1 MTERKEVVVSLFW
14 EASVVFRI
22 ASKWY
27 ARGIYL
33 RVKRAMLDAAYKF
46 TPKRHSEDT
55 GRTLHGV
62 FLWTLLLLLFVFAS
76 SGTIE
81 AANRV
86 SRPTI
91 SIGPGS
97 QFAIADFDGD
107 GHPDLASIQ
116 AGQDNAVADSYW
128 IEVNL
133 SSVGRE
139 FLRLTGPTGGLRI
152 EARDVN
158 GDHSIDLVLFT
169 AWLRQPVAIFLN
181 DGHGNF
187 SRVAT
192 SKFPEAFRQ
201 SNEKLVSV
209 FVHEAEAA
217 GALLPSRDRICLDA
231 RGLPQDESLTA
242 SMTTPSSPNILRRSL
257 ISRAGRAP
265 PSNTFYA

>member
-1 MTERKEVVVSLFW
+1 
-14 EASVVFRI
+14 
-22 ASKWY
+22 
-27 ARGIYL
+27 
-33 RVKRAMLDAAYKF
+33 MLDAIYKF
-46 TPKRHSEDT
+46 RPKTTREDA
-55 GRTLHGV
+55 GLNLRDV
-62 FLWTLLLLLFVFAS
+62 FLWALLLLLFVFAGG
-76 SGTIE
+76 GTIE
-81 AANRV
+81 AANRM
-86 SRPTI
+86 SRPAV

-116 AGQDNAVADSYW
+116 AGQNGATAGNYW

-169 AWLRQPVAIFLN
+169 AWFRQPVAIFLN

-187 SRVAT
+187 SREAP
-192 SKFPEAFRQ
+192 SKFPGAFHR
-201 SNEKLVSV
+201 SNEKFGPAST
-209 FVHEAEAA
+209 AEADVA
-217 GALLPSRDRICLDA
+217 GALPPSRDRICLEA
-231 RGLPQDESLTA
+231 RALLQSVFIEA
-242 SMTTPSSPNILRRSL
+242 SVAPSSSPHVFRRFL

-265 PSNTFYA
+265 PSNTLHA